1 MSISASHRGTEH
13 DLLAAFHA
21 EFVLDH
27 RRSDFWRGLRET
39 RIPPIFNNNGNS
51 QSIIQTCDDE
61 IALAHAYIQDI
72 SARRNAQ
79 LLITQLPSELLA
91 SIFSHLLPVITLESY
106 QDQTYGGIT
115 HDITSAT
122 LNVIAASHVCRS
134 WREVALEHPG
144 LWTTLWMGNKSWMH
158 EMIDR
163 SKDVALTIVQCPGWN
178 YDHRRLRESLAEM
191 SPPKNLDFITHRI
204 FLDKQARHLI
214 LDILTTDYPQKVE
227 AFLRR
232 AAPCL
237 DTLVLNI
244 TPGLPSDAP
253 LHLPE
258 DLLGRCSPFLRNLTI
273 RGPLT
278 HETLWTSPI
287 LRGLVDLTLVT
298 QPHGSA
304 SIPNNM
310 TSFSDTLEALRNMHQ
325 LETLTL
331 GFPFTN
337 RNSPQRVYFRKD
349 TVHDTTR
356 VHLPRLSTL
365 HLSGNLNDTILLTR
379 HLSIPATAIMKYL
392 LDLRGEEHQARWAD
406 AISTLVFP
414 AAPLRPVETIELS
427 FFSSSVGCLHIN
439 CWDKEEI
446 DERRPRLALQMFVV
460 TQQAGPQP
468 QPLPTPGTSN
478 ADTETLVHSLDAVLP
493 NLDLSRLTELRWIR
507 TMRSFPLP
515 TSPLSIAACAEI
527 LNKFQTV
534 EKLRFDGFIGHR
546 EKLGALASSTVLPRL
561 TSIHF
566 IGVRPMKDTLGHF
579 QPQVDLSQE
588 LQSVATALRLV
599 AQAHNL
605 QTLEFRRCQISNEQA
620 SMFQGIA
627 PNILIG

>member
-1 MSISASHRGTEH
+1 MTS
-13 DLLAAFHA
+13 DLA
-21 EFVLDH
+21 
-27 RRSDFWRGLRET
+27 RSDFWRGLRDT
-39 RIPPIFNNNGNS
+39 RIPPIFNNNEKS

-72 SARRNAQ
+72 SARRNTQ

-122 LNVIAASHVCRS
+122 LSLIAASHVCRS

-163 SKDVALTIVQCPGWN
+163 SKNMALTIVQRPGWN
-178 YDHRRLRESLAEM
+178 YDHRRLREPLTEM
-191 SPPKNLDFITHRI
+191 SPLKNLDFITHHI
-204 FLDKQARHLI
+204 FLDKQPRHLI
-214 LDILTTDYPQKVE
+214 LDILTTDYSQKVE
-227 AFLRR
+227 GLLRR

-237 DTLVLNI
+237 DTLVLHI
-244 TPGLPSDAP
+244 TPALPSDAP

-258 DLLGRCSPFLRNLTI
+258 DLLGRCSPSLRNLTI

-287 LRGLVDLTLVT
+287 LRGLVDLTLIT

-304 SIPNNM
+304 SIPNST
-310 TSFSDTLEALRNMHQ
+310 TSLSDTLEALRNMHQ

-337 RNSPQRVYFRKD
+337 RNSPQRAYFLKD
-349 TVHDTTR
+349 TMHDTTR
-356 VHLPRLSTL
+356 VHLPRLSVL

-379 HLSIPATAIMKYL
+379 HLSIPSTAIMKYL

-406 AISTLVFP
+406 GISTLVFP
-414 AAPLRPVETIELS
+414 AAPLKPVETIELS

-439 CWDKEEI
+439 CWDKEER
-446 DERRPRLALQMFVV
+446 DEQRPRLALQLFVV
-460 TQQAGPQP
+460 AQQAGP

-478 ADTETLVHSLDAVLP
+478 ADIKTLVHSLDAVLP

-507 TMRSFPLP
+507 TLRSFPLP
-515 TSPLSIAACAEI
+515 MSPLSIAACAEI

-546 EKLGALASSTVLPRL
+546 EKLGALASSAVLPRL

-566 IGVRPMKDTLGHF
+566 IGVRPMKDTVTLGHL

-605 QTLEFRRCQISNEQA
+605 QTLVFRRCQISNEHA
-620 SMFQGIA
+620 SMFEGIA